1 MKITE
6 KTNISR
12 TNESLNYQPD
22 REKQFKET
30 LSHAR
35 DIISS
40 AATTATGLSGGP
52 LMSLA
57 SAASS
62 ATGSSVSSDTLMQKT
77 LQEQNQK
84 FNMDFLK
91 LQNDIQTENRKYT
104 TLSNISKA
112 RHDTAKS
119 AINNMRV

>member
-6 KTNISR
+6 KTSISR
-12 TNESLNYQPD
+12 SNESLNYQPD
-22 REKQFKET
+22 REKQFQQTLNRAKE
-30 LSHAR
+30 
-35 DIISS
+35 IIAT

-52 LMSLA
+52 IMSLA
-57 SAASS
+57 TASTT
-62 ATGSSVSSDTLMQKT
+62 TGSGVSSDTLMQKT

-91 LQNDIQTENRKYT
+91 LQNDLQTENRKYT

-119 AINNMRV
+119 AINNIRV